1 MGTERERHRP
11 DQTTTSS
18 LRRTTPSPGSPPGDA
33 DSSHSS
39 HSSHSSRS
47 EPPEPGLEEAAA
59 EPLDFEE
66 ALGRLDELVEVLEQ
80 GRISLEEALTL
91 YEEGVLMADRCQR
104 LLDQAQIR
112 LQRLSVASPEAG
124 ADDKPT
130 FVLES
135 FRLDEDM

>member
-18 LRRTTPSPGSPPGDA
+18 LRRTAPSPGLPPGTG
-33 DSSHSS
+33 
-39 HSSHSSRS
+39 SSRS
-47 EPPEPGLEEAAA
+47 EPPEPGLEERAA

-80 GRISLEEALTL
+80 GRIPLEEALTL
-91 YEEGVLMADRCQR
+91 YEEGVLIADRCQR

-112 LQRLSVASPEAG
+112 LQRLSVTSPEAG

>member
-1 MGTERERHRP
+1 MGAEDRERHRP

-18 LRRTTPSPGSPPGDA
+18 VLHTTQGRSTGAG
-33 DSSHSS
+33 SSHLQPQQP
-39 HSSHSSRS
+39 S
-47 EPPEPGLEEAAA
+47 EPGQTGA
-59 EPLDFEE
+59 EPLDFEA

-80 GRISLEEALTL
+80 GRIPLEEALQL

-104 LLDQAQIR
+104 LLDQAQVR
-112 LQRLSVASPEAG
+112 LQRLSVNTTDTDASQEQ
-124 ADDKPT
+124 T